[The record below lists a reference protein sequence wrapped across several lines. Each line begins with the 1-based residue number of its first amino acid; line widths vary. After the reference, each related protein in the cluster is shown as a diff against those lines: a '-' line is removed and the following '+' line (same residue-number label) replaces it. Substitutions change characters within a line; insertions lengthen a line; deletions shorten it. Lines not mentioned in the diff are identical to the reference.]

1 MGMTRSWKSAA
12 PLALLFVLL
21 VVAANWL
28 TSTYGMVGGLV
39 TAGTFAAGLTFAVR
53 DGLPRYWTI
62 AAVMLGA
69 ALSVWLASPQ
79 LALASGVAFAV
90 SELADYAVY
99 APLRRRRSIGWAM
112 LLSNTVGAV
121 LDSLLFLWLAG
132 FPLAGWSTQTLIKV
146 AVTLPVV
153 LGVLALR
160 RAAVRRP
167 VAA

>member
-1 MGMTRSWKSAA
+1 MKRSWKSAA

-28 TSTYGMVGGLV
+28 TSTCGMVGGLV

-62 AAVMLGA
+62 AAVLVGA

-79 LALASGVAFAV
+79 FALASGVAFAV

-99 APLRRRRSIGWAM
+99 APLRRRSIGWVM

-121 LDSLLFLWLAG
+121 LDSLLFLSLAG
-132 FPLAGWSTQTLIKV
+132 FPLSGWSTQTLVKV

-160 RAAVRRP
+160 RTAVRRP
-167 VAA
+167 AAV

>member
-1 MGMTRSWKSAA
+1 MRSPWKSAA

-53 DGLPRYWTI
+53 DGLPRWWTV
-62 AAVMLGA
+62 AAVAVGA
-69 ALSVWLASPQ
+69 GLSVWLASPA

-99 APLRRRRSIGWAM
+99 APMRRRSLGWAM

-132 FPLAGWSTQTLIKV
+132 FPIGGWSTQTLVKV

-153 LGVLALR
+153 LGILALR
-160 RAAVRRP
+160 RGTRRP
-167 VAA
+167 VVA

>member
-1 MGMTRSWKSAA
+1 MANSWKSAA

-21 VVAANWL
+21 VAAANWL

-53 DGLPRYWTI
+53 DGLPRLWT
-62 AAVMLGA
+62 LGA
-69 ALSVWLASPQ
+69 VATGAGLSVWLASPQ

-99 APLRRRRSIGWAM
+99 APLRRRSLGLAM

-121 LDSLLFLWLAG
+121 FDSLLFLWLAG
-132 FPLAGWSTQTLIKV
+132 FPLTQWSTQTLVKV
-146 AVTLPVV
+146 AVTLPVM

-160 RAAVRRP
+160 RAVRQP
-167 VAA
+167 VTA